1 MNLYQLI
8 RPLIFKLEPE
18 TAHNLAIKYL
28 QYFPHFATQFSYQK
42 NYKNL
47 ANKLWNIDFTNP
59 IGLSGG
65 FDKNAEILFP
75 LSKFGFGFIECGTT
89 TPLPQIGNNK
99 PRIFRLEPEKAIINR
114 LGFNNLG
121 SEVFLKNI
129 NNFYK
134 KNNNKVPTIG
144 INIGKNKDSQDNIA
158 DYIFLLEKFFNY
170 CNYLTV
176 NISSPN
182 TVNLRSLQKK
192 EELQKLIDAL
202 IEKRETL
209 STKYQKK
216 LPILFKI
223 APDLT
228 LEEQEDIAKIALEN
242 NLDGLIISN
251 TTTSRLNITKP
262 HKLNIQDFENGGLS
276 GAPLFDKS
284 TMILRNF
291 YQLTKGKI
299 PLIGVGGVSN
309 AKQAYQKIRCGA
321 SLVQIYTAFIYEGF
335 SLVEQIKEELNQLLI
350 ADGFNNIKDV
360 IGVDVKENN

>member
-42 NYKNL
+42 NYKSLN
-47 ANKLWNIDFTNP
+47 NKLWDIEFSNP
-59 IGLSGG
+59 VGLSGG

-99 PRIFRLEPEKAIINR
+99 PRIFRLEQEKAIINR

-134 KNNNKVPTIG
+134 KNNKVPNIG
-144 INIGKNKDSQDNIA
+144 INIGKNKDSQDNIS
-158 DYIFLLEKFFNY
+158 DYTLLLEKFFNH

-182 TVNLRSLQKK
+182 TANLRSLQKK

-202 IEKRETL
+202 LEKREIL
-209 STKYQKK
+209 SVKYQKK

-228 LEEQEDIAKIALEN
+228 LAEQEDIAKIALEN
-242 NLDGLIISN
+242 NIDGLIISN

-262 HKLNIQDFENGGLS
+262 YKLNIKDFENGGLS

-291 YQLTKGKI
+291 YQLTNGKI

-309 AKQAYQKIRCGA
+309 AHQAYQKIRCGA

-335 SLVEQIKEELNQLLI
+335 SLVEKIKKELNQLLI
-350 ADGFNNIKDV
+350 ADGLNNIKDA
-360 IGVDVKENN
+360 IGVDAKEKN

>member
-42 NYKNL
+42 NYKSLN
-47 ANKLWNIDFTNP
+47 NKLWDIEFSNP
-59 IGLSGG
+59 VGLSGG

-99 PRIFRLEPEKAIINR
+99 PRIFRLEQEKAIINR

-134 KNNNKVPTIG
+134 KNNKVPNIG
-144 INIGKNKDSQDNIA
+144 INIGKNKDSQDNIS
-158 DYIFLLEKFFNY
+158 DYTLLLEKFFNH

-182 TVNLRSLQKK
+182 TANLRSLQKK

-202 IEKRETL
+202 LDKREIL
-209 STKYQKK
+209 SVKYQKK

-228 LEEQEDIAKIALEN
+228 LAEQEDIAKIALEN

-262 HKLNIQDFENGGLS
+262 YKLNIKDFENGGLS

-284 TMILRNF
+284 TMILKNF
-291 YQLTKGKI
+291 YQLTNGKI
-299 PLIGVGGVSN
+299 SLIGVGGVSN
-309 AKQAYQKIRCGA
+309 AHQAYQKIRCGA

-350 ADGFNNIKDV
+350 ADGFNNIKDA

>member
-1 MNLYQLI
+1 MNIYKI
-8 RPLIFKLEPE
+8 IKPLIFKLDPE

-47 ANKLWNIDFTNP
+47 ANKLWNIDFNNP

-65 FDKNAEILFP
+65 FDKNAEALNG
-75 LSKFGFGFIECGTT
+75 LSKFGFGFIESGTT
-89 TPLPQIGNNK
+89 TPLPQIGNEK
-99 PRIFRLEPEKAIINR
+99 PRIFRLEKEEAIINR

-134 KNNNKVPTIG
+134 KNNNKAPIIG
-144 INIGKNKDSQDNIA
+144 INIGKNKDSQDNIS
-158 DYIFLLEKFFNY
+158 DYILLLEKFFNH
-170 CNYLTV
+170 CQYLTV

-182 TVNLRSLQKK
+182 TVNLRNLQKK
-192 EELQKLIDAL
+192 EELQKLIDSL

-223 APDLT
+223 APDLN

-262 HKLNIQDFENGGLS
+262 YKLNIQDFENGGLS
-276 GAPLFDKS
+276 GAPLFEKS
-284 TMILRNF
+284 TTILKNF
-291 YQLTKGKI
+291 YQLTNGKI

-309 AKQAYQKIRCGA
+309 AHQAYQKIRCGA

-335 SLVEQIKEELNQLLI
+335 GLVERIKKELNQLLI
-350 ADGFNNIKDV
+350 ADGFNNIKDA
-360 IGVDVKENN
+360 IGIDAKENN

>member
-1 MNLYQLI
+1 MNIYQLI
-8 RPLIFKLEPE
+8 RPLIFKLDPE

-47 ANKLWNIDFTNP
+47 TNKLWDIEFTNP
-59 IGLSGG
+59 VGLSGG

-99 PRIFRLEPEKAIINR
+99 PRIFRLEREKAIINR

-134 KNNNKVPTIG
+134 KNNNKAPTIG

-158 DYIFLLEKFFNY
+158 DYTLLLEKFFNY

-202 IEKRETL
+202 IKKREAL
-209 STKYQKK
+209 SAKYQKK

-228 LEEQEDIAKIALEN
+228 LEEQEDIAKIKQ
-242 NLDGLIISN
+242 I
-251 TTTSRLNITKP
+251 TT
-262 HKLNIQDFENGGLS
+262 
-276 GAPLFDKS
+276 
-284 TMILRNF
+284 
-291 YQLTKGKI
+291 
-299 PLIGVGGVSN
+299 
-309 AKQAYQKIRCGA
+309 
-321 SLVQIYTAFIYEGF
+321 
-335 SLVEQIKEELNQLLI
+335 
-350 ADGFNNIKDV
+350 
-360 IGVDVKENN
+360 GVDVVISSSIVACIYSLISLLIDFNFCINLYVTWADCSLILCSAGTSLSFLFNMIIKSCNALIRSLPVEL

>member
-1 MNLYQLI
+1 MNIYQLI
-8 RPLIFKLEPE
+8 RPLIFKLDPE

-47 ANKLWNIDFTNP
+47 TNKLWDIEFSNP
-59 IGLSGG
+59 VGLSGG

-134 KNNNKVPTIG
+134 KNNKVPNIG
-144 INIGKNKDSQDNIA
+144 INIGKNKDSQDNIS
-158 DYIFLLEKFFNY
+158 DYTLLLEKFFNH

-182 TVNLRSLQKK
+182 TANLRSLQKK

-202 IEKRETL
+202 LEKREIL
-209 STKYQKK
+209 SVKYQKK
-216 LPILFKI
+216 LPILFKL

-228 LEEQEDIAKIALEN
+228 LA
-242 NLDGLIISN
+242 
-251 TTTSRLNITKP
+251 
-262 HKLNIQDFENGGLS
+262 
-276 GAPLFDKS
+276 
-284 TMILRNF
+284 
-291 YQLTKGKI
+291 
-299 PLIGVGGVSN
+299 
-309 AKQAYQKIRCGA
+309 
-321 SLVQIYTAFIYEGF
+321 
-335 SLVEQIKEELNQLLI
+335 
-350 ADGFNNIKDV
+350 
-360 IGVDVKENN
+360 